1 MARPYDDAVTTA
13 RACEPGGMATNYVQ
27 FVIETRDGGPDE
39 WWATPA
45 AGTDLDASTWAGA
58 LQQLEADGFRIHS
71 IVPLRDG
78 ELYVLFERA
87 S

>member
-1 MARPYDDAVTTA
+1 VVGDP
-13 RACEPGGMATNYVQ
+13 CG
-27 FVIETRDGGPDE
+27 RDH
-39 WWATPA
+39 
-45 AGTDLDASTWAGA
+45 LDASTWAGA